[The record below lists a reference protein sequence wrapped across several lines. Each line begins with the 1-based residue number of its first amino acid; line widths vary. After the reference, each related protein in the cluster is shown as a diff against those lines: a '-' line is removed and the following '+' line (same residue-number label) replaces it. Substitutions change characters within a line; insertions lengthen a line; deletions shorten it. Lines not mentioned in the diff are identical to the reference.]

1 MSYIG
6 SRCCNASFFVDES
19 RVLRVYML
27 VLLVIGVA
35 GFGFLMWSRSPMD
48 AVNAEM
54 AERVVTTRAALE
66 EVPPRHPMLPRT
78 RWREKRDP
86 G

>member
-1 MSYIG
+1 MYIL
-6 SRCCNASFFVDES
+6 A
-19 RVLRVYML
+19 
-27 VLLVIGVA
+27 LLVMGVA
-35 GFGFLMWSRSPMD
+35 AAGCLLWWRSPME

-66 EVPPRHPMLPRT
+66 EVPPRHPMLPRA
-78 RWREKRDP
+78 RSREK